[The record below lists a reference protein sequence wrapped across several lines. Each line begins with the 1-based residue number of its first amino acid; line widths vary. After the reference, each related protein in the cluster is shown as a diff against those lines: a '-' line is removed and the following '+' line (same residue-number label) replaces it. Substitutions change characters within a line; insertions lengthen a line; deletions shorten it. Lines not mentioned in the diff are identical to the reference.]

1 MNESQFDLMFTV
13 HEPLCM
19 YVLFCV
25 LLSCSATESAVLLLP
40 MACPGPNDPGDP
52 FTPPKTPRM
61 VLKDDAQSQLSPDTE
76 DNVGEQTDGVFRN
89 FVYHM
94 TTMHNSRGGGD
105 DQGSSAMPELT
116 AFADQPYS

>member
-1 MNESQFDLMFTV
+1 MHTLKFV
-13 HEPLCM
+13 
-19 YVLFCV
+19 FCFIV
-25 LLSCSATESAVLLLP
+25 VFSHRVIGTLTA

-61 VLKDDAQSQLSPDTE
+61 VLKDDAQSQQLSPDTE
-76 DNVGEQTDGVFRN
+76 DNVSEQTDGVFRN

-94 TTMHNSRGGGD
+94 TTMRSSRGGGD
-105 DQGSSAMPELT
+105 AQDNGDMPELT